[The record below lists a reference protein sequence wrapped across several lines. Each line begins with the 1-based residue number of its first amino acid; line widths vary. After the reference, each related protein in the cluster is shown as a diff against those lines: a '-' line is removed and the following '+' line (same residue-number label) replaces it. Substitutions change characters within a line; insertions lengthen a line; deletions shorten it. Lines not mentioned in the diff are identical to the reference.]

1 MLYLVLDIRHSLEM
15 KVQSVFCCLCC
26 YNGIYK
32 TQFAYLFLALF
43 FLPLFNCVDEELQA
57 FFPYSWSCVF

>member
-32 TQFAYLFLALF
+32 IQFARLFLARS
-43 FLPLFNCVDEELQA
+43 FLPLFNWLDEELQ
-57 FFPYSWSCVF
+57 VFLLILGHVVF